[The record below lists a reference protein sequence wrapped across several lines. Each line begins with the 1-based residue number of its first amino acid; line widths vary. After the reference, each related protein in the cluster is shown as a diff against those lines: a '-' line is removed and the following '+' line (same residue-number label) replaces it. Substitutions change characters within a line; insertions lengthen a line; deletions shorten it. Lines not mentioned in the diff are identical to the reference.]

1 MIHFHRLAA
10 VCGFVLYK
18 MERKVTSLKIQK
30 NNPNRV
36 NVYLD
41 GEFSFGLARI
51 VAAWLQIGQTIG
63 EEKIAKLQKQDTEET
78 AFQKSIHFISYRP
91 RSEKEIRQ
99 KLSFKGYD
107 ENTVEAVINRLCDN
121 GLLGDEEFAKLWIE
135 NRTAFRP
142 KSRRNLVVELLEKGL
157 ADEVIKDAVQ
167 NANIDEEALAE
178 KSARYYIRRLYG
190 FEQRKFFQRLN
201 GYLFRKGFSFDI
213 IPPIT
218 LKLWTE
224 MKSNEYDKDGDDERT
239 I

>member
-142 KSRRNLVVELLEKGL
+142 KSRRNLVVELREKGL

-178 KSARYYIRRLYG
+178 KSARYYIQRLYG

-224 MKSNEYDKDGDDERT
+224 MKSNEFDKDGDDERT